1 MPDVNDPELQEKLDA
16 LRLGPQTTEEYL
28 DFFIQVWWDGGWV
41 MIPLFILSLYLYYEA
56 VSVITTLNR
65 TKVKQT
71 PRTVWTKWFYN
82 PSEGRGHIGEVIR
95 YVLAQGMNH
104 DAVLD
109 RIESVRARFIPNIN
123 QKITL
128 INVLVTISPLMGLLG
143 TVIGMLT
150 TFKGLAASA
159 GQTVDMV
166 ASGISVALITTQTG
180 LMVAIPGYI
189 FISQI
194 IRKRNEYS
202 AFLSQ
207 LETLAAQELSKQKN
221 SSSAAA

>member
-1 MPDVNDPELQEKLDA
+1 MPEVNDPELQQKLDA
-16 LRLGPQTTEEYL
+16 LRIGPQTTEEYI
-28 DFFIQVWWDGGWV
+28 DFIVQVWMDGGWV

-56 VSVITTLNR
+56 VSVISTLNK
-65 TKVKQT
+65 TKIKNT
-71 PRTVWTKWFYN
+71 PRSVWVKWFYD
-82 PSEGRGHIGEVIR
+82 PAKGQGHIGEVIR
-95 YVLAQGMNH
+95 YVLAQGLNH

-109 RIESVRARFIPNIN
+109 RIESVRARFIPSIN

-150 TFKGLAASA
+150 TFKGLAATA

-194 IRKRNEYS
+194 IRKRNEYA

-207 LETLAAQELSKQKN
+207 LETLATQELSKQKARAN
-221 SSSAAA
+221 AA